1 MTALALD
8 LPDYIKPFYLH
19 RHERKGVASGVN
31 TQQLGP
37 HQRTVAYYSATLDP
51 VVFGIPQCTR
61 AIVTAAEMVEKS
73 RSWILG
79 HHLYVLVLHEAEI
92 FLN

>member
-1 MTALALD
+1 MALN

-19 RHERKGVASGVN
+19 RHERKGVASGIN
-31 TQQLGP
+31 TQQLRP
-37 HQRTVAYYSATLDP
+37 DQRTVAYYSAKLDP
-51 VVFGIPQCTR
+51 VVSGTPQCTR

-79 HHLYVLVLHEAEI
+79 HRLYVLVPYEVEI
-92 FLN
+92 LLN